1 MNYAHTAVPP
11 QSQQPTANSDLSE
24 IPAELHFLNTAID
37 HADHE
42 LASLADRLD
51 SVLQPIQPSGPSE
64 DRKSLVPPA
73 ATPLGSSIQSAR
85 YQVERI
91 TDRLID
97 IRSRIGL

>member
-73 ATPLGSSIQSAR
+73 ATPLGSSIRSAR
-85 YQVERI
+85 LQVERI

>member
-1 MNYAHTAVPP
+1 MSYAHTPALTQSP
-11 QSQQPTANSDLSE
+11 QPKANSDLSE

-37 HADHE
+37 HAEHE

-64 DRKSLVPPA
+64 DRKSLVSPV

-91 TDRLID
+91 TTRLANIS
-97 IRSRIGL
+97 SRIGL